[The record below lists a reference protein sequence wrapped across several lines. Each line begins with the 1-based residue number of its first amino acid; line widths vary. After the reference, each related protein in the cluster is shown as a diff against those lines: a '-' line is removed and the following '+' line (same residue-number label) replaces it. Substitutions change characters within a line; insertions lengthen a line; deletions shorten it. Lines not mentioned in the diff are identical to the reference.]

1 MSCFFKA
8 FRPGLAFNVIQF
20 LDQQQS
26 NWHSETTQFFIEGE
40 IHMKRFSIFLGIS
53 VLFLASLAC
62 SLTAQTDAGSTPVP
76 PQAEVV
82 APTLETVPEVVVE
95 TPKELVTDV
104 EGVRRATIQI
114 EAQGSFVDPQMGAV
128 YNAAGR
134 GSGFIIDPSGIA
146 VTNNHVVTGAGLLRV
161 WIAGESQPRNAR
173 VLGVSECWDLAV
185 IDIDGDGYPYMEF
198 YQGDIN
204 PGLEVYAAGFPLG
217 DPEYTLTKGIVSKA
231 NANGESFWASVDGV
245 IEHDARIRG
254 GNSGGPLV
262 NAAGRVIGVN
272 YAGNDQFDQN
282 FAIRSHDA
290 INVIE
295 RMRAGQDYESIGIN
309 GQAVTSDDGSLSGI
323 WIASIKSG
331 SPADKSGLQGGDII
345 TRMEG
350 LILATDGTMA
360 DYCDILRSRSPQ
372 DTLSIEVLRFASQEY
387 LSGQLNG
394 RALETSFSFATE
406 LSDQVAGTSGD
417 YSEYITVMDD
427 YGAIQVSIPAV
438 WYEIDGSPWLSDGDV
453 IGASISAA
461 ANLDNFYNTYDEPGV
476 FFGVSDDIATLAG
489 YIQLLDAYRESFSAD
504 CRYEGRSKYEDSAF
518 EGSYDV
524 YSRCS
529 GSDNTLVVMSAR
541 PQVYKTSML
550 ISVFV
555 NIKSDADVAAL
566 DEILRTFDIVGI
578 LP

>member
-1 MSCFFKA
+1 
-8 FRPGLAFNVIQF
+8 
-20 LDQQQS
+20 
-26 NWHSETTQFFIEGE
+26 
-40 IHMKRFSIFLGIS
+40 
-53 VLFLASLAC
+53 
-62 SLTAQTDAGSTPVP
+62 
-76 PQAEVV
+76 
-82 APTLETVPEVVVE
+82 
-95 TPKELVTDV
+95 
-104 EGVRRATIQI
+104 
-114 EAQGSFVDPQMGAV
+114 
-128 YNAAGR
+128 
-134 GSGFIIDPSGIA
+134 
-146 VTNNHVVTGAGLLRV
+146 
-161 WIAGESQPRNAR
+161 
-173 VLGVSECWDLAV
+173 
-185 IDIDGDGYPYMEF
+185 
-198 YQGDIN
+198 
-204 PGLEVYAAGFPLG
+204 
-217 DPEYTLTKGIVSKA
+217 
-231 NANGESFWASVDGV
+231 
-245 IEHDARIRG
+245 
-254 GNSGGPLV
+254 V

-290 INVIE
+290 ISVIE

>member
-1 MSCFFKA
+1 
-8 FRPGLAFNVIQF
+8 
-20 LDQQQS
+20 
-26 NWHSETTQFFIEGE
+26 
-40 IHMKRFSIFLGIS
+40 MKRHSIILGVSILLL
-53 VLFLASLAC
+53 VSLAC
-62 SLTAQTDAGSTPVP
+62 SLTAPSNSGPTPVP
-76 PQAEVV
+76 VQEEVI
-82 APTLETVPEVVVE
+82 APTPEPAVE
-95 TPKELVTDV
+95 MAKELVSDI
-104 EGVRRATIQI
+104 EGVRLATVQI

-134 GSGFIIDPSGIA
+134 GSGFIIDSSGIA

-161 WIAGESQPRNAR
+161 WLAGETQPRNAR

-185 IDIDGDGYPYMEF
+185 IDIDGDGFPYMEF

-217 DPEYTLTKGIVSKA
+217 DPEYTLTKGIISKA
-231 NANGESFWASVDGV
+231 RAGGESFWASVDGV

-262 NAAGRVIGVN
+262 NTTGQIIGVN

-282 FAIRSHDA
+282 FAIRARDA
-290 INVIE
+290 LSVIE
-295 RMRAGQDYESIGIN
+295 RMREGQDFESIGIN
-309 GQAVTSDDGSLSGI
+309 GQAVTSEDGSLSGI
-323 WIASIKSG
+323 WIASVKSG

-394 RALETSFSFATE
+394 RALETSFSFASE
-406 LSDQVAGTSGD
+406 LSGEIAGTAGD
-417 YSEYITVMDD
+417 YSEFIPVQDD
-427 YGAIQVSIPAV
+427 YGAIQVSIPAA
-438 WYEIDGSPWLSDGDV
+438 WYEVDGSPWESDGEI
-453 IGASISAA
+453 IGASIRAA
-461 ANLDNFYNTYDEPGV
+461 ADLYNFDTTYDEPGV
-476 FFGVSDDIATLAG
+476 FFGVSDDIASLAG
-489 YIQLLDAYRESFSAD
+489 YIQLLDAYRESFSVD
-504 CRYEGRSKYEDSAF
+504 CQYEGRSKYSDSAF

-524 YSRCS
+524 FKRCA
-529 GSDNTLVVMSAR
+529 GSDNTLVVMAAR

-550 ISVFV
+550 VSVFV
-555 NIKSDADVAAL
+555 NIKTDADVAAF
-566 DEILRTFDIVGI
+566 DEILRTFDVIGV